1 MRVWLIQKI
10 LAFNEFIFFYPKIKK
25 VYSKITLNITPTI
38 IDVGANKGQS
48 IDFFLSIYP
57 SAVIYAFEPNKILF
71 KNLEIKY
78 ALNNNIKIYNEG
90 VSDQDGVLNFNI
102 NILDETSTFEL
113 INSDSEYLKKKARIL
128 GKDPSKLIA
137 ETYST
142 PVITLSKFLLTNEIN
157 MVDIIKID
165 VEGHEL
171 SVLNGLF
178 NENLSAKINYIQI
191 ENHEDDMYD
200 LNYSKIENI
209 LTSNNMEVFKKIKH
223 GFGELY
229 ELIFKIK

>member
-10 LAFNEFIFFYPKIKK
+10 LAFNEFIFFYPKLKK
-25 VYSKITLNITPTI
+25 VYAKITLNTTPTI

-71 KNLEIKY
+71 KNLKNKY

-178 NENLSAKINYIQI
+178 NKNLSAKINYIQI

-200 LNYSKIENI
+200 LNYNKIENI